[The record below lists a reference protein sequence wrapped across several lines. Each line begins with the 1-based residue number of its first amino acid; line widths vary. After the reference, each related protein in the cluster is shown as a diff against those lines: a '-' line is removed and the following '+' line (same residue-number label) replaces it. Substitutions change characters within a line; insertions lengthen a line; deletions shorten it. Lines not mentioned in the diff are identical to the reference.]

1 MQAKPIVLIHE
12 PQKFPTEVPHGKGWD
27 LALKPLNHL
36 MLRTGFYFV
45 TFNGN
50 CTRPSRSPRC
60 PFASSSLYG
69 NALVIKSYL
78 KHSSSSQN
86 DLRAITCSSQAI
98 FVIVICVQV
107 VSSSAA
113 GEAAGAQQA
122 AVTWGQRVV
131 GSDEGQDDREQLP
144 SSSVTSAK
152 FTPGC
157 VPILLLLPMGNSEL
171 GILWTPAVPGDV
183 HIGY

>member
-1 MQAKPIVLIHE
+1 MSLKNSQQKSPVLKDGI
-12 PQKFPTEVPHGKGWD
+12 W
-27 LALKPLNHL
+27 LKAVESSRAEDSFL
-36 MLRTGFYFV
+36 FV

-50 CTRPSRSPRC
+50 CTRLSRSPHC

-78 KHSSSSQN
+78 KLSSSSRN

-113 GEAAGAQQA
+113 GEGAGAQQA
-122 AVTWGQRVV
+122 VVTR
-131 GSDEGQDDREQLP
+131 
-144 SSSVTSAK
+144 
-152 FTPGC
+152 
-157 VPILLLLPMGNSEL
+157 
-171 GILWTPAVPGDV
+171 
-183 HIGY
+183 